1 MERLCQ
7 SCGMP
12 MPTDELLGTNA
23 DGSLNTDYC
32 TYCFQ
37 EGAFSQELTM
47 NEMIEHCVQFIDE
60 FNKDSELTMTRE
72 EAIAGMKAEF
82 PKLKRWENAGK

>member
-47 NEMIEHCVQFIDE
+47 
-60 FNKDSELTMTRE
+60 TRE

-82 PKLKRWENAGK
+82 PKLKRWKNAGK